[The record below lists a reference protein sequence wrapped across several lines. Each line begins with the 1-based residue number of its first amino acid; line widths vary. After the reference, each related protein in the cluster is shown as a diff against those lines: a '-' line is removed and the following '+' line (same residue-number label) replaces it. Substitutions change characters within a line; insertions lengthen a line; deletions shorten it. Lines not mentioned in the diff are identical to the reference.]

1 MTYVPIVTVPV
12 QQQQPTQQTREL
24 ADLLGRVIQEYE
36 KAHPSV
42 SGPEVRH
49 ALQLARSASSKASG
63 AHAGLIAGLAGGLA
77 LLTGLG
83 VFFFIQADGTGG
95 PVVSMRLI
103 MVAIVSLG
111 ILAVVLAARR
121 NL

>member
-49 ALQLARSASSKASG
+49 ALQLAQSASSKASTG
-63 AHAGLIAGLAGGLA
+63 PAGLMAALAGGLA
-77 LLTGLG
+77 LLAGLAA
-83 VFFFIQADGTGG
+83 FYFIQVDGGS
-95 PVVSMRLI
+95 PMAAMRIVLI
-103 MVAIVSLG
+103 AIVLVG
-111 ILAVVLAARR
+111 IVAVVLAARR
-121 NL
+121 SP